1 MLRISLSIGAL
12 ETELETDTPLSFDA
26 IESVMTRAVQ
36 STVNAYMSLPQ
47 EERMRVI
54 YDVFSGAGEDDD
66 DEDDD

>member
-12 ETELETDTPLSFDA
+12 QTELETDTQLSFDA
-26 IESVMTRAVQ
+26 MESIMTRAVQ
-36 STVNAYMSLPQ
+36 STLNAYMALPQ

-54 YDVFSGAGEDDD
+54 YDVFSGADDD

>member
-12 ETELETDTPLSFDA
+12 QTELETDAPLSFDA

-36 STVNAYMSLPQ
+36 STINAYMQLPQ

-54 YDVFSGAGEDDD
+54 YDVFSGAEVDD

>member
-12 ETELETDTPLSFDA
+12 QTELETDAALSFDA

-36 STVNAYMSLPQ
+36 STLNAYMALPQ

-54 YDVFSGAGEDDD
+54 YDVFSGADDD

>member
-12 ETELETDTPLSFDA
+12 QTELETDAPLSFDA
-26 IESVMTRAVQ
+26 IESVLTRAVQ
-36 STVNAYMSLPQ
+36 STLQAYMSLPQ

-54 YDVFSGAGEDDD
+54 YDVFSTVDDDD